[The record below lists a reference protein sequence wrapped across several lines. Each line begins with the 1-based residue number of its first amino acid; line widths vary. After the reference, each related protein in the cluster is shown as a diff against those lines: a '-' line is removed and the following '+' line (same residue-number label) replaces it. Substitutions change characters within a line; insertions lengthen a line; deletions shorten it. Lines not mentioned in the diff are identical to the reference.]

1 MHTRSVILLLA
12 GVAVMSACSTRS
24 LKTAVP
30 APSTEIKSLLWV
42 GNSFFYYNNSM
53 HDHAAKLMVASGA
66 AGLRNSSATISGS
79 SLKWHDVEAYLRPNG
94 VGSVSISIKEEV
106 SFPTHDK
113 LFDGVMMMD
122 CSQCPVLPKL
132 QPLFHEYIAKHSAT
146 ARKHGAAPI
155 LFMSWAYG
163 SEMTAKVAAEYI
175 KAGKQNHALV
185 VPVGLAFTNAIAE
198 RPDLDLYA
206 VDRRHPSLMGTYLAA
221 CSVVAS
227 VYKTNPVG
235 STYTAGLP
243 DDVAAFLQRVAW
255 DTSQTFHA
263 KEGRGGL

>member
-1 MHTRSVILLLA
+1 VILLLA

-30 APSTEIKSLLWV
+30 TPSTEIKSLLWV

-53 HDHAAKLMVASGA
+53 HDHAARLMVASGA
-66 AGLRNSSATISGS
+66 AGLRNSSATI
-79 SLKWHDVEAYLRPNG
+79 
-94 VGSVSISIKEEV
+94 
-106 SFPTHDK
+106 THDK

-185 VPVGLAFTNAIAE
+185 VPVGLAFANAIAE

-221 CSVVAS
+221 CTVVAS
-227 VYKTNPVG
+227 VYKTNPIG
-235 STYTAGLP
+235 ATYTAGLP